1 MKSKENYS
9 GVKGVFKFIANVVSW
24 TSLVILVLLAL
35 FLAYYTINTRLYA
48 SRGEKFE
55 PFVSLYTI
63 VSGSMEPNIKVW
75 DVVISKK
82 VKSPHEIKVGDV
94 ITFTSTSS
102 ISRGM
107 IVTHRVMEV
116 KKTQD
121 GYKYKT
127 KGDNNLSPDSAYAEY
142 NNVIGKVILRVPQL
156 GRVQHFLGTQGGW
169 LVVIVIPAL
178 FIIISDIMKIFKLSG
193 VKNKIEKINESETQ
207 EKLDRIREEEKRKEL
222 LKKRLKLDRKDERI
236 KSKEVS
242 IPKKIN
248 SSPSLALL
256 GKNSNEPDP
265 IVVKKVPKVVVASLP
280 TEKKEEIKNGKEPYR
295 MGKRNASRRGQKRKV
310 RNRR

>member
-24 TSLVILVLLAL
+24 TALVILVIVAL

-82 VKSPHEIKVGDV
+82 VKSPEEIKAGDV

-116 KKTQD
+116 KKTES

-127 KGDNNLSPDSAYAEY
+127 KGDNNLSPDNAYAEY

-193 VKNKIEKINESETQ
+193 VKNKIEKMNENEEQ
-207 EKLDRIREEEKRKEL
+207 EKMARAQEEERRKEELRKRLQIEKRKE
-222 LKKRLKLDRKDERI
+222 KE
-236 KSKEVS
+236 KSKEPVWT
-242 IPKKIN
+242 KKM
-248 SSPSLALL
+248 PTEGPLL
-256 GKNSNEPDP
+256 GKNANEPDP
-265 IVVKKVPKVVVASLP
+265 IVVRKIPRIVVATSGKVEDP
-280 TEKKEEIKNGKEPYR
+280 KEIIKNKME
-295 MGKRNASRRGQKRKV
+295 KRNPTRRNPKRKP

>member
-24 TSLVILVLLAL
+24 TALVILVLLAL

-82 VKSPHEIKVGDV
+82 VKSPEEIKVGDV

-116 KKTQD
+116 KKEND

-142 NNVIGKVILRVPQL
+142 NNIIGKVILRVPQL

-193 VKNKIEKINESETQ
+193 VKNKIDKINKNAEQERFVKTQ
-207 EKLDRIREEEKRKEL
+207 KEEKRKEL
-222 LKKRLKLDRKDERI
+222 LKERLKIEKVHEKT
-236 KSKEVS
+236 KSKDS
-242 IPKKIN
+242 IAIKKTLLVNENI
-248 SSPSLALL
+248 L

-265 IVVKKVPKVVVASLP
+265 IVVRKVPNIVVASHKNELISKD
-280 TEKKEEIKNGKEPYR
+280 KKSYSRKNV
-295 MGKRNASRRGQKRKV
+295 KRKP

>member
-9 GVKGVFKFIANVVSW
+9 GFKGIFKFIANVVSW
-24 TSLVILVLLAL
+24 TALVILVLLAI

-63 VSGSMEPNIKVW
+63 VSGSMEPNINVW

-82 VKSPHEIKVGDV
+82 VKSPTDIKVGDV

-116 KKTQD
+116 KKTEQ
-121 GYKYKT
+121 GYVYKT

-178 FIIISDIMKIFKLSG
+178 FIIISDIMKIFKLSD
-193 VKNKIEKINESETQ
+193 VKNKIEKMNENEEQ
-207 EKLDRIREEEKRKEL
+207 EKLIRAHQEEQRKEL
-222 LKKRLKLDRKDERI
+222 LKKRLRI
-236 KSKEVS
+236 EKPKPNFKPKELHTSKKATK
-242 IPKKIN
+242 PT
-248 SSPSLALL
+248 SLLL
-256 GKNSNEPDP
+256 SKNMNEPDP
-265 IVVKKVPKVVVASLP
+265 IVVKKMPKIVVATLP
-280 TEKKEEIKNGKEPYR
+280 SVSKEEFNSGKINNKSLKKN
-295 MGKRNASRRGQKRKV
+295 SQRRGQKRKV

>member
-9 GVKGVFKFIANVVSW
+9 GFKGIFKFIANVVSW
-24 TSLVILVLLAL
+24 TALVVLVVVAV

-63 VSGSMEPNIKVW
+63 VSGSMEPNINVW
-75 DVVISKK
+75 DVVISMK
-82 VKSPHEIKVGDV
+82 VKSPTDIKVGDV

-116 KKTQD
+116 KQTEN

-127 KGDNNLSPDSAYAEY
+127 KGDNNLSPDNAYAEY
-142 NNVIGKVILRVPQL
+142 NNVIGKVILRIPQL

-193 VKNKIEKINESETQ
+193 VKNKLNKINESEEQ
-207 EKLDRIREEEKRKEL
+207 ERIARAQEEEKRKEL
-222 LKKRLKLDRKDERI
+222 LKERLKIEKTKEKV
-236 KSKEVS
+236 KSKE
-242 IPKKIN
+242 
-248 SSPSLALL
+248 PSRVKRVPVVNENIL
-256 GKNSNEPDP
+256 GKNAHEPDP
-265 IVVKKVPKVVVASLP
+265 IIVQKIPKIVVASSV
-280 TEKKEEIKNGKEPYR
+280 KKEEPKEYSKNNFKNKTEKSNNN
-295 MGKRNASRRGQKRKV
+295 KRNVKRKQ

>member
-9 GVKGVFKFIANVVSW
+9 GFKGVFKFIANVVSW
-24 TSLVILVLLAL
+24 TALVILVLLAL
-35 FLAYYTINTRLYA
+35 FLAYYTINTKLYA

-82 VKSPHEIKVGDV
+82 VKSPTDIKVGDV

-116 KKTQD
+116 KKTDQ
-121 GYKYKT
+121 GYVYKT

-193 VKNKIEKINESETQ
+193 VKNKIEKINENEEL
-207 EKLDRIREEEKRKEL
+207 EKLKRARKEEQRKEL
-222 LKKRLKLDRKDERI
+222 LKERLNVDKPKI
-236 KSKEVS
+236 KSKPKEIVK
-242 IPKKIN
+242 PKKTLKI
-248 SSPSLALL
+248 SDAVL
-256 GKNSNEPDP
+256 GKNMNEPEP
-265 IVVKKVPKVVVASLP
+265 IVVKKIPKVIVASLP
-280 TEKKEEIKNGKEPYR
+280 NEKVENPQEKILNRTGRKGNI
-295 MGKRNASRRGQKRKV
+295 RRGQKRKV

>member
-9 GVKGVFKFIANVVSW
+9 GVKGIFKFIANVVSW
-24 TSLVILVLLAL
+24 TALVILVLLAL

-82 VKSPHEIKVGDV
+82 VKSPEEIKVGDV

-116 KKTQD
+116 KKEND

-178 FIIISDIMKIFKLSG
+178 FVIISDIMKIFKLSG
-193 VKNKIEKINESETQ
+193 VKNKIEKINEN
-207 EKLDRIREEEKRKEL
+207 EKQGRLLRAEEEEKRKEL
-222 LKKRLKLDRKDERI
+222 LKERLKIEKTHEKVKPKESLRVK
-236 KSKEVS
+236 KSFSANES
-242 IPKKIN
+242 I
-248 SSPSLALL
+248 L

-265 IVVKKVPKVVVASLP
+265 IVVRKIPNVVVASN
-280 TEKKEEIKNGKEPYR
+280 KKELTSKDSLKNKQDKKNY
-295 MGKRNASRRGQKRKV
+295 SRKNVKRKP